1 MQRGTPSNNDIRD
14 DPSSFELVTG
24 LRRYLPTIVIAAL
37 VGAFA
42 ASVFSF
48 AQPPRYTSTAS
59 IVIET
64 IEDSASTRNVNMAT
78 EKQIA
83 SSTAVAG
90 VVIRDLQLE
99 EPPED
104 VLSGLGLSVPV
115 DTEVLVLSYTAPD
128 PAQAQRRAQAFADA
142 YLEYRGQALLEAG
155 EASSAAIQARI
166 DALRADLHTL
176 TARAASELNPGR
188 RTALEASSNSVLAQI
203 GIEEQQL
210 ASQAS
215 ALTFSGR
222 QLAAASFPASPSGPK
237 GAINAILGLFVG
249 AVFGTFVALGRTF
262 LGGMHS
268 EEEVAHAVGAPILV
282 VIPRSRRT
290 TRGSPIVVTGRA
302 SPAADAYRRLVV
314 KLLTSPT
321 GTLPTRRGARTIAVV
336 GLDDRSDTA
345 IAVANL
351 GAAMALSGQTVL
363 LASATAQ
370 GTGLEATFDTPL
382 SPGLSDVIRH
392 DASLSEAVRPTR
404 FPSLKVVPRGS
415 EDGRWAL
422 LDTQAVGRA
431 MERMASSA
439 EIVILN
445 APARSAAETGA
456 LVAACDELLLVG
468 SLRATTLDD
477 ARRTRV
483 ELEGLGTPCIGIV
496 VFEQRP
502 THRRRSR
509 PEYPLDAERTDRVD
523 VDADWPGI
531 PGPPSSTGGALSGPT
546 GTRHRR

>member
-1 MQRGTPSNNDIRD
+1 MQRGTPTNNDIRD

-24 LRRYLPTIVIAAL
+24 LRRYLPTIAIAAL

-64 IEDSASTRNVNMAT
+64 IGDSASTRQVNMAT

-90 VVIRDLQLE
+90 VVIRDLHLE

-115 DTEVLVLSYTAPD
+115 DTEVLMLSYTATD
-128 PAQAQRRAQAFADA
+128 PAQAQRRAQAFAQA
-142 YLEYRGQALLEAG
+142 YLDYRGQALLEAG
-155 EASSAAIQARI
+155 EASNAAIQARI
-166 DALRADLHTL
+166 GALRADLDTL
-176 TARAASELNPGR
+176 TAKAASELNPGR
-188 RTALEASSNSVLAQI
+188 RAALEASTNSVLAQI
-203 GIEEQQL
+203 GIQEQQL

-222 QLAAASFPASPSGPK
+222 QLAAASFPTSPSGPK
-237 GAINAILGLFVG
+237 VVVNAILGLFVG

-268 EEEVAHAVGAPILV
+268 EWEVAHAVGAPILA

-314 KLLTSPT
+314 KLLASPT
-321 GTLPTRRGARTIAVV
+321 GTLPTRGGARTIAVV

-351 GAAMALSGQTVL
+351 GAAMALSGRAVL

-370 GTGLEATFDTPL
+370 GTGLEAMFDTPL

-392 DASLSEAVRPTR
+392 DASLSKAVRPTR
-404 FPSLKVVPRGS
+404 FPSLKVLPGGS

-445 APARSAAETGA
+445 APARAAAETGA

-477 ARRTRV
+477 ARRTRI
-483 ELEGLGTPCIGIV
+483 ELEGLGTTCIGIV
-496 VFEQRP
+496 AFEQRS

-509 PEYPLDAERTDRVD
+509 PEHPLDAERTDRVD
-523 VDADWPGI
+523 LDPDRSGVPSG
-531 PGPPSSTGGALSGPT
+531 PSSTGAALSSPT
-546 GTRHRR
+546 GTRQRR

>member
-14 DPSSFELVTG
+14 DPSSFEVVTG
-24 LRRYLPTIVIAAL
+24 LRRYMPTIAIAAL

-64 IEDSASTRNVNMAT
+64 IEDSASTRQVNMAT

-90 VVIRDLQLE
+90 VVIRDLHLE

-115 DTEVLVLSYTAPD
+115 DTEVLILSYTATD
-128 PAQAQRRAQAFADA
+128 PAQAQRRAQAFAQA
-142 YLEYRGQALLEAG
+142 YLDYRGQALLEAG
-155 EASSAAIQARI
+155 EASNAAIQARI
-166 DALRADLHTL
+166 DALRADLDTL
-176 TARAASELNPGR
+176 TAKAASELNPGKR
-188 RTALEASSNSVLAQI
+188 AALEASTNSVLAQI
-203 GIEEQQL
+203 GIQEQQL

-222 QLAAASFPASPSGPK
+222 QLAAASFPTSPSGPK
-237 GAINAILGLFVG
+237 VAVNAILGLFVG

-268 EEEVAHAVGAPILV
+268 EWEVAHAVGAPILA
-282 VIPRSRRT
+282 VIPPTRRT

-314 KLLTSPT
+314 KLTSPT
-321 GTLPTRRGARTIAVV
+321 GMLPTRGGARTIAVV

-351 GAAMALSGQTVL
+351 GAAMALSGRAVL

-370 GTGLEATFDTPL
+370 GTGLEAMFDTPL

-392 DASLSEAVRPTR
+392 DVPLSEAVRPTR
-404 FPSLKVVPRGS
+404 FPSLKVLPGGS

-445 APARSAAETGA
+445 APARAAAETGA

-496 VFEQRP
+496 AFEQRP

-509 PEYPLDAERTDRVD
+509 PEHPLDPERTDGVD
-523 VDADWPGI
+523 VDSDWAGFSS
-531 PGPPSSTGGALSGPT
+531 GPSSTGAALSRTT
-546 GTRHRR
+546 GTRQRR